1 MAVVSIPGQRIT
13 LYDESAI
20 VRYLAGIG
28 IDFERLPVAD
38 PLSISNPLTA
48 QIEAL
53 KASKGYSVVDEINV
67 TATTPGLADMLAR
80 FDREHWHDEDEVR
93 FVLEGRRVFHIRLK
107 HGDVVSIEVEPGD
120 LIRVPE
126 GTRHWFTLT
135 PEKRIRAVRFFHN
148 PSGWLP
154 HYPAESITTRAVLLD
169 IEGTV
174 CPIHFASR
182 CLFPYAYSRIE
193 GWLGEHSGDAEVQR
207 LIDEF
212 RRECPDF
219 PGDASAIAGYV
230 RELIAAD
237 SKSTALKELQ
247 GRIWHDAWERGE
259 FVSPV
264 FPDVARALRRWN
276 EFGAVVAIYSSGS
289 TTAQRDF
296 FRYTS
301 EGDLSN
307 WIGGYFDTRYGPKRD
322 VGSYRRIAEAMA
334 VQPDGILF
342 VSDVAAELE
351 AASVA
356 GMTAM
361 LAVREGN
368 PRQNTEGHR
377 TIQTF
382 DELIVHQTS

>member
-1 MAVVSIPGQRIT
+1 MAVVSIPGQRLT

-20 VRYLAGIG
+20 ARYLGGIG
-28 IDFERLPVAD
+28 IDYERLPLAD
-38 PLSISNPLTA
+38 PLTP
-48 QIEAL
+48 QVEAL
-53 KASKGYSVVDEINV
+53 KISGGYSLVDEIDV

-80 FDREHWHDEDEVR
+80 FDREHWHDEDEMR
-93 FVLEGRRVFHIRLK
+93 FVLEGRGVFHIRLK
-107 HGDVVSIEVEPGD
+107 HGDVVAIEIEAGD

-135 PEKRIRAVRFFHN
+135 AERRIRAIRFFHN

-193 GWLGEHSGDAEVQR
+193 GWLREHTDDAEVQQ

-212 RRECPDF
+212 RRERPDLSGNV
-219 PGDASAIAGYV
+219 PAIADYV
-230 RELIAAD
+230 RELIGAD
-237 SKSTALKELQ
+237 RKSTALKELQ
-247 GRIWHDAWERGE
+247 GLIWHDAWVRGE

-301 EGDLSN
+301 EGDLST

-322 VGSYRRIAEAMA
+322 AESYQRIAQAMA
-334 VQPDGILF
+334 VQAASILF
-342 VSDVAAELE
+342 VSDVAAELD
-351 AASVA
+351 AASRA
-356 GMTAM
+356 GMTAV

-368 PRQNTEGHR
+368 PRQNTEGYR
-377 TIQTF
+377 AVQTF
-382 DELIVHQTS
+382 DELIVHQIS

>member
-1 MAVVSIPGQRIT
+1 
-13 LYDESAI
+13 
-20 VRYLAGIG
+20 
-28 IDFERLPVAD
+28 
-38 PLSISNPLTA
+38 
-48 QIEAL
+48 
-53 KASKGYSVVDEINV
+53 
-67 TATTPGLADMLAR
+67 MLAR

-93 FVLEGRRVFHIRLK
+93 FVLEGRGVFHIRLK
-107 HGDVVSIEVEPGD
+107 HGDVVAIEIEAGD

-135 PEKRIRAVRFFHN
+135 AERRIRAIRFFHN

-193 GWLGEHSGDAEVQR
+193 GWLREHTDDAEVQQ

-212 RRECPDF
+212 RRERPDL
-219 PGDASAIAGYV
+219 PGNVPAIADYV
-230 RELIAAD
+230 RELIGAD
-237 SKSTALKELQ
+237 RKSTALKELQ
-247 GRIWHDAWERGE
+247 GLIWHDAWVRGE

-301 EGDLSN
+301 EGDLST

-322 VGSYRRIAEAMA
+322 AESYQRIAQAMA
-334 VQPDGILF
+334 DQAASILF
-342 VSDVAAELE
+342 VSDVAAELD
-351 AASVA
+351 AASRA
-356 GMTAM
+356 GMTAV

-368 PRQNTEGHR
+368 PRQNTEGYR
-377 TIQTF
+377 AVQTF
-382 DELIVHQTS
+382 DELIVHQIS